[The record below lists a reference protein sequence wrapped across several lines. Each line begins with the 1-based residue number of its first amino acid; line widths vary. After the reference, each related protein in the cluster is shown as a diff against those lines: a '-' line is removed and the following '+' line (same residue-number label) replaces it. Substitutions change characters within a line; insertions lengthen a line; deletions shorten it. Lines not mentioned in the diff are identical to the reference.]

1 MQSLYHCLS
10 RSLRPFHTLYT
21 FRRAFWARPCPRDAH
36 VCENVFA
43 DRVGTRNP
51 DRAFGGPLHC
61 LLTERGLLQGRGKS
75 ESWLC
80 VSVSGGKKK
89 NGFTALVS
97 WFCSAVAAERTKYVF
112 FFFCHNKINAEGSC
126 SIRGGLV
133 FFILFFLFLFA
144 PCLLQGWLPY
154 KPISAH
160 WPLSNT
166 LPTAVQLILNIRL
179 LFFFRDVCLHT
190 CKYRWAQISEDA
202 DVPLIANSGLS
213 SVVNVSADGC
223 LSRRGPV
230 CEQVHDVTLSVF
242 LPPITGI
249 GCSPP
254 PNTDQCA
261 QAVDLKLAGAE
272 SQYQFESQRSGKQK

>member
-36 VCENVFA
+36 VCENVLA

-89 NGFTALVS
+89 WIYSVGVVVLFCCCS
-97 WFCSAVAAERTKYVF
+97 WTHKICII
-112 FFFCHNKINAEGSC
+112 FFCHNKINAEGSC

-133 FFILFFLFLFA
+133 FLKKKIFIPLCALSASGLTALQANKCPLAIIQYTSFL
-144 PCLLQGWLPY
+144 
-154 KPISAH
+154 
-160 WPLSNT
+160 
-166 LPTAVQLILNIRL
+166 L
-179 LFFFRDVCLHT
+179 LF
-190 CKYRWAQISEDA
+190 S
-202 DVPLIANSGLS
+202 
-213 SVVNVSADGC
+213 
-223 LSRRGPV
+223 
-230 CEQVHDVTLSVF
+230 
-242 LPPITGI
+242 
-249 GCSPP
+249 
-254 PNTDQCA
+254 
-261 QAVDLKLAGAE
+261 
-272 SQYQFESQRSGKQK
+272 